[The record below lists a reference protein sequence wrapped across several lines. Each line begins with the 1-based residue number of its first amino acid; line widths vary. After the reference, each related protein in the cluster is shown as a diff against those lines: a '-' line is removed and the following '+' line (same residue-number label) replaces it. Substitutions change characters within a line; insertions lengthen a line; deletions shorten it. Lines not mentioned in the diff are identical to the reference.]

1 MSALSPEMAAFLRSS
16 QMDLREMARLNA
28 RIAGACAAALGEA
41 AIQAPPSVPRSGDET
56 AVPPSRAKRPSEAA
70 AAAPVV
76 KCARR
81 GTAHSSK
88 YIGVSWSKHH
98 CKWYAQLQ
106 DVAGRNSQLGHF
118 DVEEDAA
125 RAYNAAVIRE
135 QLARPLNLEK
145 DGVLLEKPVRLAYL
159 KCA

>member
-1 MSALSPEMAAFLRSS
+1 MAAFLRSS
-16 QMDLREMARLNA
+16 KIDFLEIARLSA
-28 RIAGACAAALGEA
+28 QIATCMAALSDEA
-41 AIQAPPSVPRSGDET
+41 VQAAPSAPRSGDET
-56 AVPPSRAKRPSEAA
+56 AAPPSRAKRPSEAA
-70 AAAPVV
+70 AAAPVA

-88 YIGVSWSKHH
+88 YIGVLWAKDR
-98 CKWYAQLQ
+98 CKWAARLQ
-106 DVAGRNSQLGHF
+106 DAGRIVHVGYF

-135 QLARPLNLEK
+135 NLARPLNLEE
-145 DGVLLEKPVRLAYL
+145 DGVLLEKPVRFAYH